1 MRNGILK
8 LFLACCLFSGC
19 VDKELADRLQKEV
32 KQAQNEVIIY
42 KNYILSMQDSIN
54 YYKSQINTIQQYKDS
69 ITDLGEELFVA
80 KYKLERIKEYS
91 DIVGKDKSQMTFYRG
106 WILRVL
112 NN

>member
-8 LFLACCLFSGC
+8 LFLACCLFGGC

-42 KNYILSMQDSIN
+42 KNYLLSMQDSIN
-54 YYKSQINTIQQYKDS
+54 LYKDRLNIVQQYKDS
-69 ITDLGEELFVA
+69 IVSLNEELFVA
-80 KYKLERIKEYS
+80 KYKLERIKEYNR
-91 DIVGKDKSQMTFYRG
+91 IAADKTQLQFLRG
-106 WILRVL
+106 WINRTL